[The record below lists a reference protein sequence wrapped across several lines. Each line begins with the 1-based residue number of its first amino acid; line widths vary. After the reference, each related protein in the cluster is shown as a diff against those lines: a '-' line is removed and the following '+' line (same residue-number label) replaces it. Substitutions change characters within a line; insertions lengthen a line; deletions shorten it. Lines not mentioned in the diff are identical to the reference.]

1 MVEAVPG
8 LLVNEAK
15 KGLEM
20 LVSDE
25 AFGRRGNH
33 AGGVKFQYLPG
44 DLLRGKNGIHL
55 SRAEG
60 RERHGGEL
68 GCRRVLNEDGPTR
81 CSYSVHAAGPV
92 GSRAGK
98 DDGDGPLNGIFGQ
111 GDEELI
117 DGEMYMLM
125 GLGGNAKGIL
135 FDPYF
140 LRRGAKVE
148 SVGKDLEAVGYFLD
162 DERSF
167 SGRKQIGQ
175 EALV

>member
-1 MVEAVPG
+1 M
-8 LLVNEAK
+8 
-15 KGLEM
+15 
-20 LVSDE
+20 SDE
-25 AFGRRGNH
+25 AVGRWGNH

-44 DLLRGKNGIHL
+44 DLLGGENCIHL

-81 CSYSVHAAGPV
+81 GSYRVHAAGPV
-92 GSRAGK
+92 GSRAGE
-98 DDGDGPLNGIFGQ
+98 DDGDGPFNGIFGQ

-117 DGEMYMLM
+117 DGEMYMLT
-125 GLGGNAKGIL
+125 GLGGNAKGAL
-135 FDPYF
+135 FDPDF

-148 SVGKDLEAVGYFLD
+148 SSGKDLEAVGCFLD
-162 DERSF
+162 DERGL
-167 SGRKQIGQ
+167 SGGEQIGQ